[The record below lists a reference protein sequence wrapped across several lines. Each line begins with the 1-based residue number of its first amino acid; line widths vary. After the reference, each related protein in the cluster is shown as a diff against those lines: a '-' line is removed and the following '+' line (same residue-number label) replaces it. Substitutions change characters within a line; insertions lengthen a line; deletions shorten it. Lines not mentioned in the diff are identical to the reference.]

1 MKNNFQVSFL
11 KNFKKFFLGF
21 GFCLSMLSLSSCSEY
36 DDTWIKDA
44 IEDLSG
50 RVAALEDWCKTANSN
65 ISSLQA
71 LVSVL
76 EQNDYITGV
85 TPVTEN
91 GKEIGYTITFKNSP
105 AIIVYHGKDGE
116 NGDTPV
122 IGVGKDDDGLYYWTQ
137 TIGDGESEF
146 IIDEQGNKIAATCT
160 APRLSVDSEGYWL
173 IDTDGN
179 GFVRMKDENGN
190 DVKAVGEKGDT
201 GDTGATGPAGPAGDS
216 IFKTI
221 DYSNSDYVLITLID
235 GTIIKI
241 ARQPIADVTQ
251 AGSLEEALRQAGMD
265 PSTLTEIPIVGTL
278 DAEDFKYIRE
288 ELTALKSLDMGN
300 ADVTVLPERALQKTD
315 IEAIV
320 LPKGLKEIG
329 NSTFYNCN
337 SLKSLD
343 IPASVTTLGRWIVEG
358 CSSLESITLHEGLTT
373 LSASTFYGVNVKGI
387 VIPSTVSI
395 IPEWCF
401 ESAKLTSINI
411 PSTVQSVGIGA
422 FYGCEQLE
430 TAIIEADLTEIPEL
444 MFYLSKSLKTV
455 NLPESIVSIGADAFN
470 GCPLQMDNG
479 ILVIPSNV
487 KTIGERAF
495 STSTSNI
502 TSIQFPEGLEEIGES
517 AFYNIKKIRE
527 VVLPSSLKKMNDS
540 PFYWYKSQSGSA
552 NSDNDDYVR
561 KITFKGSIPPE
572 IIYTHDAGGNLM
584 KPNVRYMAECE
595 VYVPVDAIDAY
606 KASVW
611 FTGTDAYDKPN
622 VFPIGCEY
630 FKVDNL
636 KALGSN

>member
-1 MKNNFQVSFL
+1 MKNNFQVSFF

-300 ADVTVLPERALQKTD
+300 ADVTVLPERALAETG

-329 NSTFYNCN
+329 NSAFYNCT
-337 SLKSLD
+337 SLKS
-343 IPASVTTLGRWIVEG
+343 
-358 CSSLESITLHEGLTT
+358 IT
-373 LSASTFYGVNVKGI
+373 
-387 VIPSTVSI
+387 
-395 IPEWCF
+395 
-401 ESAKLTSINI
+401 I

>member
-1 MKNNFQVSFL
+1 MKNNFQVSFF

-201 GDTGATGPAGPAGDS
+201 GDAGATGPAGDS
-216 IFKTI
+216 IFKAI

-241 ARQPIADVTQ
+241 VSQLIVDVTQ

-278 DAEDFKYIRE
+278 DAEDFEYIRE
-288 ELTALKSLDMGN
+288 ELTDLKSLDMGN
-300 ADVTVLPERALQKTD
+300 ADVTVLPERALAETG

-329 NSTFYNCN
+329 NSAFYNCT
-337 SLKSLD
+337 SLKS
-343 IPASVTTLGRWIVEG
+343 
-358 CSSLESITLHEGLTT
+358 IT
-373 LSASTFYGVNVKGI
+373 
-387 VIPSTVSI
+387 
-395 IPEWCF
+395 
-401 ESAKLTSINI
+401 I

-622 VFPIGCEY
+622 VFPKGCEY

>member
-1 MKNNFQVSFL
+1 MKNNFQVSFF

-65 ISSLQA
+65 ISSLQE

-201 GDTGATGPAGPAGDS
+201 GDAGATGPAGDS
-216 IFKTI
+216 IFKAI

-241 ARQPIADVTQ
+241 VSQLIVDVTQ

-278 DAEDFKYIRE
+278 DAEDFEYIRE
-288 ELTALKSLDMGN
+288 ELTDLKSLDMGN
-300 ADVTVLPERALQKTD
+300 ADVTVLPERALAETG

-329 NSTFYNCN
+329 NSAFYNCT
-337 SLKSLD
+337 SLKS
-343 IPASVTTLGRWIVEG
+343 
-358 CSSLESITLHEGLTT
+358 IT
-373 LSASTFYGVNVKGI
+373 
-387 VIPSTVSI
+387 
-395 IPEWCF
+395 
-401 ESAKLTSINI
+401 I

-622 VFPIGCEY
+622 VFPKGCEY

>member
-1 MKNNFQVSFL
+1 MKNNFQVSFF

-71 LVSVL
+71 LVNVL

-201 GDTGATGPAGPAGDS
+201 GDAGATGPAGDS
-216 IFKTI
+216 IFKEI

-241 ARQPIADVTQ
+241 VSQLIVDVTQ

-278 DAEDFKYIRE
+278 DAEDFEYIRE
-288 ELTALKSLDMGN
+288 ELTDLKSLDMGN
-300 ADVTVLPERALQKTD
+300 ADVTVLPERALAETG

-329 NSTFYNCN
+329 NSAFYNCN
-337 SLKSLD
+337 SLKS
-343 IPASVTTLGRWIVEG
+343 
-358 CSSLESITLHEGLTT
+358 IT
-373 LSASTFYGVNVKGI
+373 
-387 VIPSTVSI
+387 
-395 IPEWCF
+395 
-401 ESAKLTSINI
+401 I

>member
-1 MKNNFQVSFL
+1 MKNNFQVSFF

-300 ADVTVLPERALQKTD
+300 ADVTVLPERALAETG

-329 NSTFYNCN
+329 NSAFYNCT
-337 SLKSLD
+337 SLKS
-343 IPASVTTLGRWIVEG
+343 
-358 CSSLESITLHEGLTT
+358 IT
-373 LSASTFYGVNVKGI
+373 
-387 VIPSTVSI
+387 
-395 IPEWCF
+395 
-401 ESAKLTSINI
+401 I

-444 MFYLSKSLKTV
+444 MFYLSESLKTV

-561 KITFKGSIPPE
+561 KITFNGSLPPE
-572 IIYTHDAGGNLM
+572 IIYTHDADGNLM

-622 VFPIGCEY
+622 VFPKGCEY